1 MCVLHYCT
9 AAGCV
14 RENPRLF
21 SLRQPSRQTKTAT
34 HIMTGNE
41 GRTRTCVCPAPY
53 RVPGKNNNNM
63 LFVLRD
69 QTCLFHCIISLGQS
83 QSHVSSVWHDYG
95 VWFFSPGGKICSSR
109 WHFFFWGEKVRS
121 RTPFLCIFVLFCFC
135 FLSMGGKSDPKLVFE
150 PLLFNPSFCRCTE
163 KNVCFF
169 CLFCFCF
176 FPLVSALFIVCLL
189 LVHDWFWNKQSCH
202 HPIPWIHHFKK
213 ND

>member
-1 MCVLHYCT
+1 MFIPLYYFARPVSVSRVVSMTWLRCVIFLS
-9 AAGCV
+9 GG
-14 RENPRLF
+14 ENLQ
-21 SLRQPSRQTKTAT
+21 LA
-34 HIMTGNE
+34 MT
-41 GRTRTCVCPAPY
+41 
-53 RVPGKNNNNM
+53 
-63 LFVLRD
+63 
-69 QTCLFHCIISLGQS
+69 
-83 QSHVSSVWHDYG
+83 
-95 VWFFSPGGKICSSR
+95 
-109 WHFFFWGEKVRS
+109 FFFWGEKVRS